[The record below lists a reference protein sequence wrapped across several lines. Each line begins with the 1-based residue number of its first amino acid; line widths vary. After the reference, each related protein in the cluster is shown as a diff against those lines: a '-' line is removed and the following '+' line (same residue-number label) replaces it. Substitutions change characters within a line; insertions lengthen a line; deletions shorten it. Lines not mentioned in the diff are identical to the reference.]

1 MGYRSN
7 LAYMILFPNETEYLA
22 FLTEART
29 LSSQPINNEEFLTD
43 INGTQMWGDMSSAL
57 AETKHSAKA
66 YRQDYLASDGV
77 QKFFP
82 AIVFEAK
89 DVKWY
94 TSYPDVHSHESLMAL
109 AKVWIMGGEFSYDI
123 GVERDV
129 LMTKCAL
136 YYVRV
141 GEDRGDEDTIDLG
154 RHVAMYSRPMW
165 VKKQIDFHGSI
176 KGFLDKEDV

>member
-7 LAYMILFPNETEYLA
+7 LAYMILFPNEKEYLA

-29 LSSQPINNEEFLTD
+29 LSNQPINNDGITD

-57 AETKHSAKA
+57 AETKRSANA

-136 YYVRV
+136 YSVRV

-165 VKKQIDFHGSI
+165 VQKQIEFHGSI
-176 KGFLDKEDV
+176 QGFIDKEDV